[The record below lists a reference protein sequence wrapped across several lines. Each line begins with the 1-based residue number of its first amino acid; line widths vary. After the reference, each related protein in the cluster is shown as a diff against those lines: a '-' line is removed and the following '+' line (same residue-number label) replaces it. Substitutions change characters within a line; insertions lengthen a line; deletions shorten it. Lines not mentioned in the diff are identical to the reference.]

1 MIVYVESNFI
11 LELAYLQEQHESC
24 EGILILAEEGAIV
37 LATPAFCLGEPY
49 ESYARRSQRRKG
61 VRDQLDREIRELSR
75 SRPYNTLSQESQEI
89 IRVLIASGEHEKQRL
104 DDIVGRVADAAAIIP
119 MDRDVIRAAIRVG
132 IDRGLS
138 PQDAIVYA
146 SILAHMANAPGEARC
161 FLTKNSRDF
170 EDPDIQN
177 DLLANNCKLLTKF
190 RDGLGYIQSLLP

>member
-1 MIVYVESNFI
+1 MRVAKASSSWPRKTRSCWLLPRSAWVNPTNPMPADRSAGRVCAINLIV
-11 LELAYLQEQHESC
+11 
-24 EGILILAEEGAIV
+24 
-37 LATPAFCLGEPY
+37 
-49 ESYARRSQRRKG
+49 
-61 VRDQLDREIRELSR
+61 EIRELSR

-146 SILAHMANAPGEARC
+146 SVLAHMANAPGEARC